1 MSLTIEM
8 ISRLP
13 VEVTRRTLPDWVGAH
28 VEAPE
33 GLHAAMRREVESV
46 IAGFT
51 DQQLQRLQDT
61 FAAAGDAYRLHP
73 ADPVA
78 RAITRAF
85 MAYLSPQWG
94 VDGQEHLR
102 RFLAE
107 GPRRRLVVCNHLSY
121 TDTQLTD
128 SLLCK
133 AGLSDAADRLVA
145 IAGPKVYTDPWR
157 RMAAI
162 ALNTRKTAQSS
173 AVATEQD
180 SLGPRELAAVAFETI
195 AECERLMDAGY
206 LILLYP
212 EGSRSRTGRLR
223 PFLRAASRYLQ
234 LPELQILPMA
244 QVGSESIF
252 PIDSPIMHP
261 GEARLAFGPAIAAID
276 HPGKAAALTEAHAR
290 VAALLPDRYRPAP
303 GEPAVS

>member
-1 MSLTIEM
+1 MSLSIEM
-8 ISRLP
+8 IAALSVP
-13 VEVTRRTLPDWVGAH
+13 VTRKTLPDWVAAH
-28 VEAPE
+28 VRADAAV
-33 GLHAAMRREVESV
+33 HAAMRTDVERV

-51 DQQLQRLQDT
+51 DADVQALLDT
-61 FAAAGDAYRLHP
+61 FGSAGDAYRFHP

-78 RAITRAF
+78 RDVTRAF
-85 MAYLSPQWG
+85 MAFLSPDWA
-94 VDGQEHLR
+94 VDGRAHLQ
-102 RFLAE
+102 RFLTE
-107 GPRRRLVVCNHLSY
+107 GPARRLIVCNHLSY

-133 AGLSDAADRLVA
+133 AGLSGAADRLVA

-180 SLGPRELAAVAFETI
+180 ALTPRELAAVAFETI

-206 LILLYP
+206 IILLYP

-234 LPELQILPMA
+234 LPDTQILPMA
-244 QVGSESIF
+244 QTGSESIF
-252 PIDSPIMHP
+252 PIDSPIMLP
-261 GEARLAFGPAIAAID
+261 GVARLSFGAPLLAAD
-276 HPGKAAALTEAHAR
+276 HPGKAAALAEAHAR
-290 VAALLPDRYRPAP
+290 VATLLPEGYRPLAEDP
-303 GEPAVS
+303 SVG